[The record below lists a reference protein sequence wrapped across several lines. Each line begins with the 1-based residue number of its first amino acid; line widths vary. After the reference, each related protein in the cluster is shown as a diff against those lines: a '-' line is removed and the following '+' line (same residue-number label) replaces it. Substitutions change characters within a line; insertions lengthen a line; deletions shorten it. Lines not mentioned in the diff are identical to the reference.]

1 MGNFPRHLF
10 SVGRREA
17 AEASAR
23 RFQGDAGLPPK
34 RMEFDMEW
42 LSRRSSELSRQ
53 LLIDE
58 GDQDTEER
66 VRNSSSTNISRAL
79 RPPDYHTLSHIC
91 YY

>member
-34 RMEFDMEW
+34 RMEFDM
-42 LSRRSSELSRQ
+42 SGCR
-53 LLIDE
+53 D
-58 GDQDTEER
+58 G
-66 VRNSSSTNISRAL
+66 
-79 RPPDYHTLSHIC
+79 TLN
-91 YY
+91 